1 MTELCSLPGVSDAGS
16 FGSAEVILY
25 NPEERFAN
33 PQERA
38 AYIEGCASLL
48 AASGMTLTARN
59 LPASHRDP
67 EGGVPH
73 EA

>member
-1 MTELCSLPGVSDAGS
+1 
-16 FGSAEVILY
+16 VILY

-48 AASGMTLTARN
+48 AAGGMTLTARN
-59 LPASHRDP
+59 LPYATAT